1 MLHTSSDFVYSS
13 KRKTTRTIKITILR
27 TINLNKYQ
35 SNAEQ
40 ISQNPHLNH
49 LIDPSFQGV
58 KRILVLSFD
67 NATYRTVHTEYH
79 LRKVQI
85 NGYNVMVNGK
95 NVFDQPIKI
104 YVK

>member
-13 KRKTTRTIKITILR
+13 KCKTTRTIKITILR

-40 ISQNPHLNH
+40 ISQNLHLNH

-67 NATYRTVHTEYH
+67 NATYGTVHTEYH